1 MPGLAGASSVLDIS
15 EIIQICDDEKSSSTS
30 QLIKVKSRGLQELL
44 NFLMEQQ
51 ILRLLYYFQLH
62 NQCYFCL
69 ILKEFSYC
77 CLVPI
82 YYCYLVLI
90 KGLRNIIIVEN

>member
-15 EIIQICDDEKSSSTS
+15 EIIQIFDDEKSSSTS

-51 ILRLLYYFQLH
+51 ILRLLYYFQLA
-62 NQCYFCL
+62 
-69 ILKEFSYC
+69 
-77 CLVPI
+77 
-82 YYCYLVLI
+82 
-90 KGLRNIIIVEN
+90 